1 MSKLFLT
8 TTRTAISKKRI
19 ETIRRIVTVSRYPL
33 VEEVV
38 EPDAARTEPDEPPFK
53 LILRSIFCPLALV
66 KADPPVIMKGLWEG
80 VSF

>member
-8 TTRTAISKKRI
+8 TTRTAIRRKRI

-38 EPDAARTEPDEPPFK
+38 EPDPAAKTVPEPEPEPEDAPLK
-53 LILRSIFCPLALV
+53 LMLRSIF
-66 KADPPVIMKGLWEG
+66 
-80 VSF
+80 